1 LGGLV
6 IEWIF
11 YNQYS
16 VSLKKQKK
24 YAAVDLELKETRLAQ
39 IRKELLTVDAAVQ
52 VVEDVLDGMR
62 TEGL

>member
-1 LGGLV
+1 M
-6 IEWIF
+6 
-11 YNQYS
+11 
-16 VSLKKQKK
+16 SLKKQKK